1 MQLGLYT
8 GIPPV
13 HTTQSYSNANFNSLY
28 SPEPQH
34 SKYHLQA
41 HVPPPIHPDLRR
53 DEHIKCL
60 QAVREATCPTHLNE
74 CLQSQR
80 QSTLRGHPYAAE
92 YTRSNSV
99 RRSPAHTSL
108 RPAQSK
114 AYIRRSMISK
124 RRRAYTLE

>member
-41 HVPPPIHPDLRR
+41 HVPPPIHPDFRR
-53 DEHIKCL
+53 DEHSKCL
-60 QAVREATCPTHLNE
+60 QAVREATCPTYPNE
-74 CLQSQR
+74 VYNPNSNPLFAAIPMLL
-80 QSTLRGHPYAAE
+80 STPDRILSDTHPLILAYALLKPRLTYA
-92 YTRSNSV
+92 V
-99 RRSPAHTSL
+99 P
-108 RPAQSK
+108 
-114 AYIRRSMISK
+114 
-124 RRRAYTLE
+124 